1 MGQEQFQ
8 AFIILM
14 SLVNSGQF
22 ELTFGP
28 SDSPVT
34 GYEFEE
40 FNCIS
45 VYGVC
50 NVFERSGCHVAE

>member
-22 ELTFGP
+22 ELTFAP

-40 FNCIS
+40 FNHAS
-45 VYGVC
+45 LYMVYVMFS
-50 NVFERSGCHVAE
+50 NDRDVM